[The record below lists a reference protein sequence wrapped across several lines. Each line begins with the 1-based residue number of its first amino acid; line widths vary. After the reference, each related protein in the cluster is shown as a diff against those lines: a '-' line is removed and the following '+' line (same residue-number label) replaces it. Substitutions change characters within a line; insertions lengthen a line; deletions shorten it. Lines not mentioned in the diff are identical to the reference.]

1 MQGRGLL
8 AMVLVSA
15 AVAVSGCGSQD
26 GGAPAAQAPVPP
38 GDYVAAVQDL
48 LGPPARMAS
57 LATARVASDPE
68 VDAPTQTQVDAMV
81 TQARREL
88 RELRDLPLGD
98 GGVLARQR
106 DALAGAYQ
114 ATVTWMERVGRDLV
128 QDDRVALRQHLTPL
142 FMSMRGLSS
151 AVSPP

>member
-1 MQGRGLL
+1 
-8 AMVLVSA
+8 MVLVSA
-15 AVAVSGCGSQD
+15 AVAVTGCGSQD
-26 GGAPAAQAPVPP
+26 GGPPAAQAPVPP

-57 LATARVASDPE
+57 LATARVSADPD
-68 VDAPTQTQVDAMV
+68 VDAPTQAQVDAIV
-81 TQARREL
+81 GQARREL
-88 RELRDLPLGD
+88 RQLRELPLG
-98 GGVLARQR
+98 GGVLDRQR

-114 ATVTWMERVGRDLV
+114 ATVTWMDRVGRDLV

>member
-1 MQGRGLL
+1 
-8 AMVLVSA
+8 MVLVSA

-26 GGAPAAQAPVPP
+26 GGAPAAPAPVPP
-38 GDYVAAVQDL
+38 RDYVASVQDL

-57 LATARVASDPE
+57 LATARVADDPE
-68 VDAPTQTQVDAMV
+68 VDAPTRAQVDAMV
-81 TQARREL
+81 NQARREL
-88 RELRDLPLGD
+88 RELRELPLGS
-98 GGVLARQR
+98 GVLDEQR